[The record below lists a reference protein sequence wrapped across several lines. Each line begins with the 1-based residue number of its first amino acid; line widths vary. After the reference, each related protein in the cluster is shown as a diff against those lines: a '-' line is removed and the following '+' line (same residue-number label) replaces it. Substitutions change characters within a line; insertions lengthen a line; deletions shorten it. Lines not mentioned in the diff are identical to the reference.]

1 MLLGIDRKTAAE
13 YSFLAAVPAMCAAV
27 GYDLFKSRS
36 ILHASD
42 IPTFAVGF
50 LVAFLAAAVAVKGFI
65 RLLGSHTLS
74 AFGWYRIVVALGI
87 LFLLSPEHK

>member
-1 MLLGIDRKTAAE
+1 
-13 YSFLAAVPAMCAAV
+13 V

-50 LVAFLAAAVAVKGFI
+50 VVAFLAAAVAVKGFI

-74 AFGWYRIVVALGI
+74 PFGWYRIVVALSI
-87 LFLLSPEHK
+87 FFLLGPG